1 MLTQMNGFRILGI
14 RESIVYLQHKLKFNK
29 LRIMFNKTPEQQQ
42 AIRNTIKLKMEGRET
57 LTMSEIETICPAVKT
72 PAPSPELRKT
82 LGITDRYVHVPTT
95 QVIDDIMKLGWN
107 PIQACQVNAR
117 KRKGYQRHMIKFIN
131 PAFRAEGKDEY
142 PELLLSNSH
151 DGTTSFTL
159 DVGIFRLVCSN
170 GMVIKS
176 QDFGSMKVRHYG
188 YDFETIKGAV
198 NELMDKIPDYIKQ
211 VEDMKEKKLE
221 KDQMLEF
228 ARKAAMLRFA
238 KTNEESIEKIVD
250 LSDFLEST
258 RKEDEGNGLWEV
270 FNRVQEK
277 VVNGKFQYAFGKKE
291 RKARPVKGFKQQ
303 VKLNQDLWELA
314 SSYVPEAVE
323 AV

>member
-1 MLTQMNGFRILGI
+1 MENSF
-14 RESIVYLQHKLKFNK
+14 VYLFRKLIKNPIKSF
-29 LRIMFNKTPEQQQ
+29 IMSEVQDTEFSTAKQLL
-42 AIRNTIKLKMEGRET
+42 NTIKLKMENRET
-57 LTMSEIETICPAVKT
+57 LTMDQIKTICPAVAT

-95 QVIDDIMKLGWN
+95 QVIEDVMKLGWE

-117 KRKGYQRHMIKFIN
+117 KRKGYQRHMVKFVNRDFIK
-131 PAFRAEGKDEY
+131 EDSTEY

-198 NELMDKIPDYIKQ
+198 NELMDKIPNYLKQ
-211 VEDMKEKKLE
+211 VEDMKEQKLE
-221 KDQMLEF
+221 REQMLEF
-228 ARKAAMLRFA
+228 ARQAAMLRMN
-238 KTNEESIEKIVD
+238 KVNESAIDEVVD
-250 LSDFLEST
+250 VEDLLGVD
-258 RKEDEGNGLWEV
+258 RKEDDGDGLWEV
-270 FNRVQEK
+270 FNRLQEK
-277 VVNGKFQYAFGKKE
+277 VVNGKFNYAFGKKE

-314 SSYVPEAVE
+314 SSYLPETAAV
-323 AV
+323 

>member
-1 MLTQMNGFRILGI
+1 MGI
-14 RESIVYLQHKLKFNK
+14 EEAFVYLRYKLKFNK
-29 LRIMFNKTPEQQQ
+29 LKSMFNKTPEQQQ

-57 LTMSEIETICPAVKT
+57 LTMSDIKTICPAVST
-72 PAPSPELRKT
+72 PSPSPELRKT

-95 QVIDDIMKLGWN
+95 QVIEDIQKLGWN

-117 KRKGYQRHMIKFIN
+117 KRKGYQRHMIKFVN
-131 PAFRAEGKDEY
+131 PDFMVEGRDEY

-159 DVGIFRLVCSN
+159 DVGIFRLICSN
-170 GMVIKS
+170 GMVIKT

-188 YDFETIKGAV
+188 YDFEAIKSAV
-198 NELMDKIPDYIKQ
+198 TELMQSIPGYLKQ
-211 VEDMKEKKLE
+211 VEEMKQQKLE
-221 KDQMLEF
+221 KDQMLDF

-250 LSDFLEST
+250 LTDFLEST
-258 RKEDEGNGLWEV
+258 RQEDEGDGLWEV
-270 FNRVQEK
+270 FNRIQEK

-314 SSYVPEAVE
+314 SSYMPEAVE
-323 AV
+323 AA

>member
-1 MLTQMNGFRILGI
+1 MGI
-14 RESIVYLQHKLKFNK
+14 EEAFVYLRYKLKFNK
-29 LRIMFNKTPEQQQ
+29 LKSMFNKTPEQQQ

-57 LTMSEIETICPAVKT
+57 LTMSDIKTICPAVST
-72 PAPSPELRKT
+72 PSPSPELRKK

-95 QVIDDIMKLGWN
+95 QVIEDIQKLGWN
-107 PIQACQVNAR
+107 PIEACQVNAR
-117 KRKGYQRHMIKFIN
+117 KRKGYQRHMIKFVN
-131 PAFRAEGKDEY
+131 PDFIVEGRDEY

-170 GMVIKS
+170 GMVIKT

-188 YDFETIKGAV
+188 YDFEAIKSAV
-198 NELMDKIPDYIKQ
+198 TELMQSIPGYLKQ
-211 VEDMKEKKLE
+211 VEEMKQQKLE
-221 KDQMLEF
+221 KDQMLDF

-250 LSDFLEST
+250 LTDFLEST
-258 RKEDEGNGLWEV
+258 RKEDEGDGLWEV

-314 SSYVPEAVE
+314 SSYVPEAVV
-323 AV
+323 AG

>member
-1 MLTQMNGFRILGI
+1 MGI
-14 RESIVYLQHKLKFNK
+14 EEAFVYLRYKLKFNK
-29 LRIMFNKTPEQQQ
+29 LKSMFNKTPEQQQ

-57 LTMSEIETICPAVKT
+57 LTMSDIKTICPAVST
-72 PAPSPELRKT
+72 PSPSPELRKT

-95 QVIDDIMKLGWN
+95 QVIEDIQKLGWN
-107 PIQACQVNAR
+107 PIEACQVNAR
-117 KRKGYQRHMIKFIN
+117 KRKGYQRHMIKFVN
-131 PAFRAEGKDEY
+131 PDFIVEGRDEY

-170 GMVIKS
+170 GMVIKT

-188 YDFETIKGAV
+188 YDFEAIKSAV
-198 NELMDKIPDYIKQ
+198 TELMQSIPGYLKQ
-211 VEDMKEKKLE
+211 VEEMKQQKLE
-221 KDQMLEF
+221 KDQMLDF

-250 LSDFLEST
+250 LTDFLEST
-258 RKEDEGNGLWEV
+258 HKEDDGDGLWEV
-270 FNRVQEK
+270 FNRIQEK

-314 SSYVPEAVE
+314 SSYMPEAVE
-323 AV
+323 AA

>member
-1 MLTQMNGFRILGI
+1 MSAENTQHIL
-14 RESIVYLQHKLKFNK
+14 
-29 LRIMFNKTPEQQQ
+29 
-42 AIRNTIKLKMEGRET
+42 NTIKEKMDERKT
-57 LTMSEIETICPAVKT
+57 LTLDEIKTICPAVST
-72 PAPSPELRKT
+72 PAPNPELRKK

-95 QVIDDIMKLGWN
+95 QVIEDIMQLGWE
-107 PIQACQVNAR
+107 PIQAVQVNAR
-117 KRKGYQRHMIKFIN
+117 KKKGFQRHMVKFIN
-131 PAFRAEGKDEY
+131 RDFIKENTTEY

-151 DGTTSFTL
+151 DGTTAFKL

-170 GMVIKS
+170 GLVIKS
-176 QDFGSMKVRHYG
+176 EDFGSMRVRHYG
-188 YDFETIKGAV
+188 YDFEVIKAAV
-198 NELMDKIPDYIKQ
+198 NEMMESIPDYLKQ
-211 VEDMKEKKLE
+211 VDGMKQQKLE
-221 KDQMLEF
+221 ESQMMEF

-238 KTNEESIEKIVD
+238 NVTEEAIDKVVD
-250 LSDFLEST
+250 LDDFLETT

-277 VVNGKFQYAFGKKE
+277 VVNGKFNYSFSKKE

-314 SSYVPEAVE
+314 SSYLPEAA